1 LEGWYSVGVDKY
13 VFEVD
18 NVIPLSA
25 TKLIP
30 ESTVST
36 EGGGG
41 GTVTVCARVVGV
53 LLDSVM
59 VVVFFN
65 RDLNENFCFG
75 SLFCFSVSNILD
87 NSFNCYMINSNTN
100 RQVPP
105 DIVVDRSWAATM
117 RVEYTL
123 H

>member
-1 LEGWYSVGVDKY
+1 MEGWYSVEVDKY

-30 ESTVST
+30 ESIVST
-36 EGGGG
+36 GGGGG
-41 GTVTVCARVVGV
+41 GTVTVCVGVVVV

-59 VVVFFN
+59 VVVFN

-87 NSFNCYMINSNTN
+87 NSFNCYMINLKY
-100 RQVPP
+100 
-105 DIVVDRSWAATM
+105 RSKK
-117 RVEYTL
+117 
-123 H
+123 